1 MAKKELQ
8 KEIREVERIVKNK
21 KSELQQLQ
29 ETITELNLELYN
41 QQEKYMKVTTGFIIL
56 AGTIIL
62 IFQSMLLILYIIL

>member
-21 KSELQQLQ
+21 KSELEQLQ
-29 ETITELNLELYN
+29 ETMTQLNLELYN

-62 IFQSMLLILYIIL
+62 IFQAMLLILYIIL